1 MSPQPDGHRQS
12 PGLASAPVAWTNSNG
27 TSSSVSMDS
36 NPESSP
42 SCLTSSFLISL
53 NKSLAFFTLFLVS
66 SFSSSSSS
74 SSLTLVVLF
83 AFFFP
88 LLLISSSSSSSFC
101 SFANAFSDSDAIFFP
116 NNFAFNAAAAE
127 TFASASLPMG
137 FTSAN

>member
-36 NPESSP
+36 NPES
-42 SCLTSSFLISL
+42 CLTSSFLISL
-53 NKSLAFFTLFLVS
+53 NKSLAFLTLFLVS
-66 SFSSSSSS
+66 SFSSSS

-88 LLLISSSSSSSFC
+88 LSLISFSSSSSFC
-101 SFANAFSDSDAIFFP
+101 SFANAFSDSNATFFP

-137 FTSAN
+137 STSAN